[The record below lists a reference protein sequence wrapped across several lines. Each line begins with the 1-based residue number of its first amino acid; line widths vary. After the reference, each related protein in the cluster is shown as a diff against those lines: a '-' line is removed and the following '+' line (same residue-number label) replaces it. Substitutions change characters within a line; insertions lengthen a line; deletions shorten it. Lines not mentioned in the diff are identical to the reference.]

1 MISQNSPLPS
11 IHFLLDF
18 RDYKEFQVKAKCPT
32 LGKSLV
38 FTLHTDANH
47 HTFMGNKLNNRY
59 RMNLLLITRLF
70 FVSKTIPLS
79 LFLPSPLFVSPSSC
93 INVILMPS
101 GPTVRSMNEFM
112 PLDSS
117 TLIKV
122 DIEVIRNDLA
132 VTWYFDEE
140 KTFSIWSQV
149 SEAVLEVRL
158 SCLKYIAP
166 RYSYSKIKLV

>member
-1 MISQNSPLPS
+1 
-11 IHFLLDF
+11 
-18 RDYKEFQVKAKCPT
+18 
-32 LGKSLV
+32 
-38 FTLHTDANH
+38 
-47 HTFMGNKLNNRY
+47 
-59 RMNLLLITRLF
+59 
-70 FVSKTIPLS
+70 
-79 LFLPSPLFVSPSSC
+79 
-93 INVILMPS
+93 MPS